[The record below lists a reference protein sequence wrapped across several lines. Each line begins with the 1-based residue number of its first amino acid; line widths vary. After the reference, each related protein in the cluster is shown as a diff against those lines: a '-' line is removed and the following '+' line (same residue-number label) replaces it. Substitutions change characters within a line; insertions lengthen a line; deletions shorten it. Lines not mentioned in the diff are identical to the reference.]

1 MKNEKKRPRI
11 KWRKSGP
18 IQAAKWMN
26 EQKMNEGQ
34 SHWSVVCAFV
44 RVCALQI
51 TCQWK
56 FVDLKKK
63 WNKFRPQPRL
73 KTPGDFD
80 STIQLVATMPTAA
93 PTQTGSSQ
101 TEQVATCFVNS
112 WTWRGSV
119 GANKANCYLH
129 LGPKTNERQQEKKKL
144 PKDTG
149 SGSLAVENVSL
160 NWNKS
165 STLAAEYNQA
175 EWFASFGPRSSHRS
189 SLDGHVPFM
198 VFFFFI

>member
-1 MKNEKKRPRI
+1 
-11 KWRKSGP
+11 
-18 IQAAKWMN
+18 
-26 EQKMNEGQ
+26 
-34 SHWSVVCAFV
+34 
-44 RVCALQI
+44 
-51 TCQWK
+51 
-56 FVDLKKK
+56 
-63 WNKFRPQPRL
+63 
-73 KTPGDFD
+73 
-80 STIQLVATMPTAA
+80 MPTAA

-189 SLDGHVPFM
+189 SLDGHVPVM
-198 VFFFFI
+198 VFFFFHLKKK